1 MNLTFLMFK
10 KKTIFDKNFLFYF
23 MYLHCSLNNLLLLQE
38 NKKGRKQKRH
48 FLSKL
53 GHILMNDEISKFG
66 FSKGHLIKSPLD
78 FLIKQEM
85 LLAISQIF

>member
-1 MNLTFLMFK
+1 
-10 KKTIFDKNFLFYF
+10 
-23 MYLHCSLNNLLLLQE
+23 MYLHYSLKKLLFLQE
-38 NKKGRKQKRH
+38 NKKGYFSRKKWA

-53 GHILMNDEISKFG
+53 GHIFMKDDISKFG

-78 FLIKQEM
+78 FLIKQEK